1 MRKERISVKI
11 PVKKHLH
18 RFVRS
23 LTASNEK
30 GVFVNANTD
39 FGLIFLS
46 LLEVDNGAPVKVDPS
61 EYYIEVEFP
70 MRDRWGK
77 SYDCRNVGPTISK
90 TNIDRFNRF
99 LDTLLRKELFDR
111 LDLLKS
117 RGENKRKSGKLKQ
130 EIESFLE
137 KYEIDPHDLS
147 YETLK
152 KDYQRRKK
160 RGESV
165 LKKIV
170 Q

>member
-1 MRKERISVKI
+1 MTKEKLSVRI

-18 RFVRS
+18 KFVRS
-23 LTASNEK
+23 LTSSNGN
-30 GVFVNANTD
+30 GVVVNANTD

-46 LLEVDNGAPVKVDPS
+46 LLEVGNGAPMKVDPS
-61 EYYIEVEFP
+61 ETYIEVEFP
-70 MRDRWGK
+70 VRDKWGK
-77 SYDCRNVGPTISK
+77 TYDCRNVGPTISK
-90 TNIDRFNRF
+90 TNIERFNRF
-99 LDTLLRKELFDR
+99 LETLLRKELFDR
-111 LDLLKS
+111 LDLLET

-137 KYEIDPHDLS
+137 KYEIDPQDLS